1 MGRFKTVTDS
11 GQAMH
16 RMFIDGILKVNG
28 VDKDKN
34 YKVSLMLLNGLK
46 NRNGWVY
53 EGIRENLNQF
63 VNIPI
68 LCAWVHGKPDG
79 HNFEM
84 KTDPETGEEYAS
96 FVGADSEK
104 IIGWINAKTSSGEEN
119 VYMANVDGVE
129 WASIREAFI
138 PTFYN
143 KEFIDALE
151 REGGQMKVS
160 IETLVKKSRMEGD
173 TEYEMEWEVVGV
185 TVISVTEAV
194 AGANIRRKANA
205 YGKELKEIKIR
216 AAQYYAGSN
225 KEPQTQTKNS
235 QKGAGKAMRILNLDD
250 LKGKFTGYS
259 VLAVNGLSVA
269 LLSDNGRACAYTFRE
284 DEDTVVPERI
294 REVAAN
300 SVFGEGDETVT
311 VPAEQLVSAMKAK
324 MNAAQTALESVTAE
338 NAELKAKVN
347 EMEKAEEER
356 RKNAVREAI
365 KRQIELNKKDGNL
378 CLDENFCSDLMT
390 DEAICNY
397 AKMENEKGFCGDE
410 AARRDVDAR
419 CMKEIRAKNN
429 EAAQLKRNS
438 FSWQSMTDGIVED
451 FGEKGV
457 YADAENIIKD

>member
-1 MGRFKTVTDS
+1 
-11 GQAMH
+11 
-16 RMFIDGILKVNG
+16 
-28 VDKDKN
+28 
-34 YKVSLMLLNGLK
+34 
-46 NRNGWVY
+46 
-53 EGIRENLNQF
+53 
-63 VNIPI
+63 
-68 LCAWVHGKPDG
+68 
-79 HNFEM
+79 
-84 KTDPETGEEYAS
+84 
-96 FVGADSEK
+96 
-104 IIGWINAKTSSGEEN
+104 
-119 VYMANVDGVE
+119 
-129 WASIREAFI
+129 
-138 PTFYN
+138 
-143 KEFIDALE
+143 
-151 REGGQMKVS
+151 
-160 IETLVKKSRMEGD
+160 
-173 TEYEMEWEVVGV
+173 
-185 TVISVTEAV
+185 
-194 AGANIRRKANA
+194 
-205 YGKELKEIKIR
+205 
-216 AAQYYAGSN
+216 
-225 KEPQTQTKNS
+225 
-235 QKGAGKAMRILNLDD
+235 MRILNLDD

-324 MNAAQTALESVTAE
+324 MNAAQTALEGVTAE

-365 KRQIELNKKDGNL
+365 KKQIELNKKDGNL

-429 EAAQLKRNS
+429 EAAQLRRNS